1 MNNISIYLGQM
12 RQAAV
17 SSNSESLKSSCFF
30 VEIVCN
36 YGYRAIVAQFMQVHK
51 TKMQS
56 KIIKPTRK
64 QYKTNIALQHALLYM
79 AFYIFYKQRN

>member
-12 RQAAV
+12 RKAAV
-17 SSNSESLKSSCFF
+17 SSNSASSKVHVFF

-56 KIIKPTRK
+56 KIIKPTRN
-64 QYKTNIALQHALLYM
+64 NIKP
-79 AFYIFYKQRN
+79 I